1 MELKKV
7 YNDYPVLRKVPLYCR
22 RTRCG
27 ISPSN
32 SPVDWLN
39 SECAFEIKLCSS
51 CNPYVFKLPFSYL
64 ESCDH
69 GFICIPGATPRTR
82 RARRRAGPGSRSSS
96 LSSGRRATRQSSSK
110 RSATSSSSGT
120 VPLVNLYHVLFVT
133 CVPQVKCTCICI
145 CTKY

>member
-7 YNDYPVLRKVPLYCR
+7 CNDYPVLRKLSCHCR
-22 RTRCG
+22 RMRCG

-39 SECAFEIKLCSS
+39 SGCAFEIKLCSS

-69 GFICIPGATPRTR
+69 GFILIPGATPRTR

-96 LSSGRRATRQSSSK
+96 LSRGRRATPQSSSR
-110 RSATSSSSGT
+110 RSATSSSSGKI
-120 VPLVNLYHVLFVT
+120 PLEMEST
-133 CVPQVKCTCICI
+133 CTCPTSIL
-145 CTKY
+145 